1 MELRSLRHLV
11 ATAEARTFTRA
22 AGDRGISQPAQSQS
36 VKPLEAAVG
45 HALFVRNRQHPAR
58 GLELTPVG
66 ELVLSEARLILA
78 SVARAERRLARI
90 DASESAS
97 SIALGFTAATP
108 PELLTSAIAV
118 PRTRII
124 PVFLA
129 WGEEPA
135 CLSDG
140 RVDLAFM
147 QYPPGSESLHQ
158 IRRTLLQC
166 PRMLM
171 VPAGHHLAQ
180 REGRVTLDDIAEE
193 AFLDPGFPDT
203 PEMYRDYWLAE
214 PRPHRGPGP
223 HVVPLLAVAPQ
234 QMYAYVAA
242 GHALAITSETLARQI
257 SWPHVVFLHVDGLSP
272 VCFGI
277 VRDRDER
284 RPAVLELFDA
294 IVDAHSGGPESGQAR
309 GRPALDE
316 VVES

>member
-1 MELRSLRHLV
+1 L
-11 ATAEARTFTRA
+11 
-22 AGDRGISQPAQSQS
+22 SQS
-36 VKPLEAAVG
+36 IKRLEQAVG
-45 HALFVRNRQHPAR
+45 HALFVRNRQRPAL
-58 GLELTPVG
+58 GLELTPAG

-78 SVARAERRLARI
+78 AVARAERRLARI
-90 DASESAS
+90 DASEEAA
-97 SIALGFTAATP
+97 SIAVGFTAATP

-118 PRTRII
+118 PGTRIT
-124 PVFLA
+124 PVYVA

-158 IRRTLLQC
+158 IRTTLMQC
-166 PRMLM
+166 RRVLM
-171 VPAGHHLAQ
+171 APADHHLAQ
-180 REGRVTLDDIAEE
+180 VERPLTLDDIAEE

-223 HVVPLLAVAPQ
+223 HVVPLFAVSPQ

-242 GHALAITSETLARQI
+242 GQALAITSETLARQLN
-257 SWPHVVFLHVDGLSP
+257 WPHVVFLHVNGLAP

-277 VRDRDER
+277 VRHRDEP
-284 RPAVLELFDA
+284 RPAVLKLFDA
-294 IVDAHSGGPESGQAR
+294 IVEFHLGTGDGGSEGAQV
-309 GRPALDE
+309 GGGPALDNL
-316 VVES
+316 VEL